1 MHEELIR
8 LIPEFDLFTDEELK
22 KKTLLAYANALAE
35 AGWEPDVMESMPF
48 TLIIDPAPATMLE
61 HVRGVVNVSLAIAEA
76 LKKAHPDNPK
86 MHARHDVLLAGALL
100 HDVGKFLEYELR
112 DGKYMKSRS
121 GELLRHPISGTGI
134 AKAAGLPDEILHM
147 IAYHSH
153 EGDKAR
159 ATLEAIIVNHADFLN
174 FEPLKL

>member
-1 MHEELIR
+1 MNEKLIE
-8 LIPEFDLFTDEELK
+8 LIPEFDLFADDELK

-35 AGWEPDVMESMPF
+35 GGWEPDAIPSMPF
-48 TLIIDPAPATMLE
+48 TLLIDPSPATMLE
-61 HVRGVVNVSLAIAEA
+61 HIRGVVNVALAIAEA

-86 MHARHDVLLAGALL
+86 MHAHHDILLSGALL
-100 HDVGKFLEYELR
+100 HDVGKFLEYEIR
-112 DGKYMKSRS
+112 DGKYVKSRS
-121 GELLRHPISGTGI
+121 GKLLRHPLSGTGI
-134 AKAAGLPDEILHM
+134 AKVAGLPDEVQHM

-153 EGDKAR
+153 EGDNAR